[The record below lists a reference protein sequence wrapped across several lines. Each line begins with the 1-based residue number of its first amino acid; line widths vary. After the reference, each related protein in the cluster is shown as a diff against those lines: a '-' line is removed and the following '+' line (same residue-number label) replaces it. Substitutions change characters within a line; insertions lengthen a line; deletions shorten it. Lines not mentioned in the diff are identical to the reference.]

1 MIIDGKIKVHSGASV
16 ERFTSKGLKLTD
28 GAELDADVILYAT
41 GCAHSSSP
49 IFYTFPH
56 INMRMCFLCRF
67 DDARGPI
74 RDIIGEEEGAKVTPI
89 WGLNAEGELRS
100 AWREIGIPNLWYMM
114 GNFAWCRFFSK
125 HLALR
130 ECHFL
135 SSSFFHLWSLINIV
149 RCRN

>member
-1 MIIDGKIKVHSGASV
+1 
-16 ERFTSKGLKLTD
+16 
-28 GAELDADVILYAT
+28 
-41 GCAHSSSP
+41 
-49 IFYTFPH
+49 
-56 INMRMCFLCRF
+56 MCSLCRF

-130 ECHFL
+130 KYHFL
-135 SSSFFHLWSLINIV
+135 SFFLPFLSRSFGKDGS
-149 RCRN
+149 

>member
-28 GAELDADVILYAT
+28 GAELEADVILYAT
-41 GCAHSSSP
+41 GCAHSSSSSSARSL
-49 IFYTFPH
+49 IFSV
-56 INMRMCFLCRF
+56 CRF

-89 WGLNAEGELRS
+89 WGLNTEGELRS

-130 ECHFL
+130 KSHPLL
-135 SSSFFHLWSLINIV
+135 SRLRVKLDLT
-149 RCRN
+149 C